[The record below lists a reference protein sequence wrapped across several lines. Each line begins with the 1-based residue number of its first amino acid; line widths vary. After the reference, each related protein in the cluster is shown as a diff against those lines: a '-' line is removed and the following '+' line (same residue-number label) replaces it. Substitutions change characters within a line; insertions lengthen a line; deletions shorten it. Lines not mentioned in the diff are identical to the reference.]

1 VKAAQKRLVLMTQP
15 VSIDRTMHLLER
27 GLEASTGSKALQWL
41 SVPAPLLAAE
51 ALLGAEPVADACYW
65 ADGRDQE
72 LVGIGVAK
80 RLNAQGPERF
90 AEVDRQLR
98 ELWSSLEPHPQVES
112 EAPEPRVLGGFAF
125 QSGRSNQPPWDG
137 FGEGQLV
144 LPRLTYT
151 RREDRAWLTLIA
163 APSELTLPAERARC
177 LSEAAQLIAT
187 ASLSTRS
194 TLEAPGPYEL
204 VERSAEEWRALVEEL
219 KAAIA
224 RGAQQK
230 VVLARRVVARFA
242 RELSPARLLSRLRE
256 SGPNA
261 PRFAFRVGGSTF
273 VGSPPERIL
282 AKNGLRIETEAVAGT
297 LPASEA
303 GAAEHLLSD
312 AKLLAE
318 HAPVVRDLVERLRP
332 VADLDQLPE
341 RPHAHRA
348 RHMLHLKTP
357 ISATLRQPERA
368 LSLLARIHPTPAVGG
383 YPTGPAL
390 SWIAEHE
397 PDERGW
403 YGGPIGW
410 VDARDNADFAVALRS
425 GVLSRQH
432 AHLYVGAG
440 IVSGSDPDSEL
451 LETNWKLKVLLSA
464 LG

>member
-1 VKAAQKRLVLMTQP
+1 MTPP
-15 VSIDRTMHLLER
+15 VSLDRTMHLLEQ
-27 GLEASTGSKALQWL
+27 GLEASTGSKELKWL
-41 SVPAPLLAAE
+41 SVPAPLLQPE

-65 ADGRDQE
+65 SDGRGEE

-80 RLNAQGPERF
+80 RLTGRGAERF
-90 AEVDRQLR
+90 SEVDEQLQQ
-98 ELWSSLEPHPQVES
+98 LWSSLEPHPQEDS
-112 EAPEPRVLGGFAF
+112 GAPEPRVVGGFAF
-125 QSGRSNQPPWDG
+125 QTGRASQVPWDG

-151 RREDRAWLTLIA
+151 RRDDRAWLTLVA
-163 APSELTLPAERARC
+163 APSDLSVPTERARI
-177 LSEAAQLIAT
+177 LTGAAQLIAA
-187 ASLSTRS
+187 ASLNTRAA
-194 TLEAPGPYEL
+194 LEAAPGPYEL
-204 VERSAEEWRALVEEL
+204 LERSAEEWRELVEEL
-219 KAAIA
+219 KRSIA

-230 VVLARRVVARFA
+230 VVLARRVQARFA
-242 RELSPARLLSRLRE
+242 RELSPARVLSRLRE
-256 SGPNA
+256 TGPNA
-261 PRFAFRVGGSTF
+261 PRFAFRVAGATF

-282 AKNGLRIETEAVAGT
+282 AKTGLRIETEAVAGT
-297 LPASEA
+297 WPASEV

-332 VADLDQLPE
+332 VADLDQLSD
-341 RPHAHRA
+341 RPYAHRA
-348 RHMLHLKTP
+348 RHMLHLKTA
-357 ISATLRQPERA
+357 IGATLRQPERA
-368 LSLLARIHPTPAVGG
+368 LSLLSRIHPTPAVGG
-383 YPTGPAL
+383 YPTAPAL

-425 GVLSRQH
+425 GVISRQH